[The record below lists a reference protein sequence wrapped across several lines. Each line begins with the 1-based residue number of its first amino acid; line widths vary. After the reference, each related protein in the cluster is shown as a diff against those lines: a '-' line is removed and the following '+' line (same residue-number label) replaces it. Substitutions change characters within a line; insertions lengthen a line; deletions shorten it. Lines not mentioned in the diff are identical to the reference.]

1 MLLKNEFEVDAR
13 MDQAW
18 EFFTDLARV
27 MPCMPGAALDGVEG
41 ENYLGNVKVKVGP
54 IGAHFRGTAHFAQ
67 KDDAAHSALIVAAG
81 KDPKGQAAANARIHA
96 RLEPIS
102 ETRTRVLIDTDLDI
116 SGRMAQFGR
125 GAIADVSNRLL
136 AQFVVNISQV
146 IGGAAPT
153 EPAPS
158 PPAASSSPTGS
169 SSMPSP
175 GPAAPAATTAPAG
188 GTFFGASS
196 NDEPSMDVLA
206 LVGPMVKERFGQAI
220 IGGLLGFALSWL
232 VFGRRGPRDNVAQ
245 VPLAAPWN
253 SPRLGPWDDNR

>member
-1 MLLKNEFEVDAR
+1 MLLNNEFEVDAG

-18 EFFTDLARV
+18 EFFTDLAKV

-67 KDDAAHSALIVAAG
+67 KDDATHSALIVAAG
-81 KDPKGQAAANARIHA
+81 KDPKGQAAASARIHA

-146 IGGAAPT
+146 IGGDAPA
-153 EPAPS
+153 EPAPPSWS
-158 PPAASSSPTGS
+158 PAGSP
-169 SSMPSP
+169 SMPSP
-175 GPAAPAATTAPAG
+175 DPTAAAASTAPPG
-188 GTFFGASS
+188 GTFSGASR
-196 NDEPSMDVLA
+196 NDEPSMDVLT

-220 IGGLLGFALSWL
+220 LGGLLGFALSWL
-232 VFGRRGPRDNVAQ
+232 VFGRREPRDHVAQ
-245 VPLAAPWN
+245 VPWAGPWN
-253 SPRLGPWDDNR
+253 TPRLGPWDDNR